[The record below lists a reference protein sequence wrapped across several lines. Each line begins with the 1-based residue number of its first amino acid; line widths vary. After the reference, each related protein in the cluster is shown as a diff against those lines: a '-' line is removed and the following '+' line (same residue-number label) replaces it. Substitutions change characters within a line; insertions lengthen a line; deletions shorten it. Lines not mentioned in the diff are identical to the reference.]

1 MSDKVGLIA
10 FDLVEGT
17 ELGEFQNRQDDIA
30 SMLDVRLKPHPGLK
44 VGRELKFDIQVV
56 TYAPAKPTTPIVE
69 DPYYI
74 ANQSSLEKTI
84 SQFKWQ
90 CDYQVFKNL
99 LAAVQ
104 VVTSIRAGKLR
115 REPKKKD

>member
-1 MSDKVGLIA
+1 V
-10 FDLVEGT
+10 V
-17 ELGEFQNRQDDIA
+17 
-30 SMLDVRLKPHPGLK
+30 LKKILWDFG
-44 VGRELKFDIQVV
+44 VV
-56 TYAPAKPTTPIVE
+56 CLNA
-69 DPYYI
+69 PYYI